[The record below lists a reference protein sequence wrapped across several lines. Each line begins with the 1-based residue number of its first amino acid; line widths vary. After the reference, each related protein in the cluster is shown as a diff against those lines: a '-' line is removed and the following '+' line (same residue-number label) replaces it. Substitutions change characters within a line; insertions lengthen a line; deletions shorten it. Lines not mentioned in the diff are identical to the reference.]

1 MRSNSG
7 PEILDWYSSAQR
19 GAREHARDAS
29 SRYPQRHG
37 RVAFLPFGSILL
49 KSHKPR
55 FEPAAPSTIGEHLKQ
70 RRLDLGLRQI
80 DVAHQLE
87 VNEHSIVK
95 WEAGRTPL
103 DRYIPRIIEFLGYD
117 PRPEPRTLAERL
129 IWKRQA
135 LGLPRKTAARL
146 LGIDEGSLAR
156 WEWGVRQ
163 PSGIRRDKVN
173 RFLNVRK

>member
-1 MRSNSG
+1 MALW
-7 PEILDWYSSAQR
+7 EI
-19 GAREHARDAS
+19 HARMQPFAMVQFH
-29 SRYPQRHG
+29 P
-37 RVAFLPFGSILL
+37 RVAFLPFGPILL
-49 KSHKPR
+49 KSHKSRTETP
-55 FEPAAPSTIGEHLKQ
+55 PPQTLGEHIKK
-70 RRLDLGLRQI
+70 RRLELGLRQI
-80 DVAHQLE
+80 DLANQLE

-135 LGLPRKTAARL
+135 LGLSRKRTAKL
-146 LGIDEGSLAR
+146 LGVDEGSLAR

-163 PSGIRRDKVN
+163 PTGVLQEKVL
-173 RFLNVRK
+173 RFLRM